1 VKNGF
6 PGTRTG
12 KAIRSA
18 AVGLESSLREET
30 GNGIAG
36 SVRQLR
42 HRPGSGGSREA
53 HVGKGMREEKEIR

>member
-1 VKNGF
+1 MKNGF

-42 HRPGSGGSREA
+42 HRSGGSREA